1 MNKVFTAVRN
11 FYRREPARVVAAV
24 VAAVV
29 FVAQWLDVGI
39 DSNTVFVVVGTAL
52 AVLFGGEVVR
62 RDVKPVKKQIKRKAK
77 PKKKA

>member
-24 VAAVV
+24 VAAIV

-52 AVLFGGEVVR
+52 AVLFGGEIVR
-62 RDVKPVKKQIKRKAK
+62 KDVKPVKKQIKRKAK
-77 PKKKA
+77 PKKA

>member
-24 VAAVV
+24 VAAIV

-52 AVLFGGEVVR
+52 AVLFGGEVIR
-62 RDVKPVKKQIKRKAK
+62 KDVKPVKKQIKRKAK
-77 PKKKA
+77 PKKA